1 MPQLNCINDPIM
13 VHSQLVRQVKDG
25 PKLIAVF
32 FRQEASGDEPVRSWL
47 KSRVNADECRAIGID
62 IQAVQFGWP
71 LGLPLVDHVAGDIWE
86 VRTKLK
92 NRIARVF
99 FACDGSTMVLLHG
112 VVKKQQ
118 KADRDDIDLAQKRW
132 KKWKDAK

>member
-1 MPQLNCINDPIM
+1 M
-13 VHSQLVRQVKDG
+13 VRSSLAEKVKDG
-25 PKLIAVF
+25 PKLEAVF

-47 KSRVNADECRAIGID
+47 KSRLNSEERRAIGID
-62 IQAVQFGWP
+62 IQSVQFGWP
-71 LGLPLVDHVAGDIWE
+71 LGLPLVDHIEGDIWE
-86 VRTKLK
+86 VRTKLE

-99 FACDGSTMVLLHG
+99 FACDGNKMVLLHG

-118 KADRDDIDLAQKRW
+118 KADRDDIDLAQRRW

>member
-1 MPQLNCINDPIM
+1 M
-13 VHSQLVRQVKDG
+13 VHSLLAKQVKDG
-25 PKLIAVF
+25 PKLEAVF

-47 KSRVNADECRAIGID
+47 KSRLNAEERKAIGID
-62 IQAVQFGWP
+62 IQSVQFGWP

-86 VRTKLK
+86 VRTKFE

-99 FACDGSTMVLLHG
+99 FACDGNKMVLLHG

-118 KADRDDIDLAQKRW
+118 KADRDDIDLAQRRW